1 MARFIGFIPARA
13 GSKGIPRK
21 NLYEISGF
29 PLIDYTINCAVNSS
43 ALSEIYLSTDDIA
56 ISMRAEGTRIKVPS
70 LRPEHLATDTALT
83 VDVIKHAI
91 NFWVKDYFDDDYLVL
106 LQPTSPLREPH
117 HIAEACSAITK
128 SNLDGASLVSV
139 CDVGAIHPARM
150 KIIDKNGLLKNL
162 SGLEFED
169 MRPRQQLPTIYIR
182 NGAIYINRI
191 IDIME
196 NNRILSPNC
205 IPYVMTKDESINI
218 DTIDDVSLAE
228 SKLQSKI

>member
-1 MARFIGFIPARA
+1 MARFIGLIPARG
-13 GSKGIPRK
+13 GSKGVPKK
-21 NLYEISGF
+21 NLYEVSGF
-29 PLIDYTINCAVNSS
+29 PLIDYTIKCAENSS
-43 ALSEIYLSTDDIA
+43 VLSEIYLSTDDID
-56 ISMRAEGTRIKVPS
+56 ISRRADGTRIKVLG
-70 LRPEHLATDTALT
+70 LRPKHLATDETLT

-91 NFWVKDYFDDDYLVL
+91 NIWLKDYSDDDYLVL

-117 HIAEACSAITK
+117 HIAEACSVITK

-150 KIIDKNGLLKNL
+150 KIINKNGLLKNL

-182 NGAIYINRI
+182 NGAIYISRI
-191 IDIME
+191 TDIME

-218 DTIDDVSLAE
+218 DTIDDVLLVE
-228 SKLQSKI
+228 SKLQNRN